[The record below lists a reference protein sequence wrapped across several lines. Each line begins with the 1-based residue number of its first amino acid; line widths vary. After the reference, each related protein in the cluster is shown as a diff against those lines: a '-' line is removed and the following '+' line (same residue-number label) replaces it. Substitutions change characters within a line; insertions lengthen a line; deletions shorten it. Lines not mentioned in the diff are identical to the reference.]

1 MANEAISQW
10 HDDIIVEKYAILS
23 AMLQQTSKNH
33 RIVRPME
40 TIHQIMLGTR
50 NGAKIRGVQA
60 AFADLREVLRLPE
73 LSAAENWT
81 CQVDSG
87 VSDEPWG
94 FPTTIQGA
102 QNRAHAAY
110 VILMSKPTTLAPR
123 SRGLGVGIESG
134 FIEVAPAT
142 FTLYNFD
149 VCALF
154 DGQHYYLG
162 ISPGFEYPRQL
173 VQNIFLHRQPF
184 QEARQYITTEADI
197 EQQAGIVG
205 VLAGNLID
213 RSEMTRLATR
223 LALIRYLRRQDYAR
237 WQ

>member
-1 MANEAISQW
+1 MQP
-10 HDDIIVEKYAILS
+10 V
-23 AMLQQTSKNH
+23 
-33 RIVRPME
+33 
-40 TIHQIMLGTR
+40 HQVMLGSR

-60 AFADLREVLRLPE
+60 AFADLREALQVAD
-73 LSAAENWT
+73 LSAPEAWT

-94 FPTTIQGA
+94 FSTTIQGA
-102 QNRAHAAY
+102 QNRAQAAY
-110 VILMSKPTTLAPR
+110 TRLIHMSQTLSAEHVIL
-123 SRGLGVGIESG
+123 GLGVESG

-154 DGQHYYLG
+154 DGRHYYLG
-162 ISPGFEYPRQL
+162 ISPGFEYPRRL

-197 EQQAGIVG
+197 ERQAGIVG
-205 VLAGNLID
+205 VLAGGLVD
-213 RSEMTRLATR
+213 RSEMTRLSTR
-223 LALIRYLRRQDYAR
+223 LALIRYLRRQEYAC